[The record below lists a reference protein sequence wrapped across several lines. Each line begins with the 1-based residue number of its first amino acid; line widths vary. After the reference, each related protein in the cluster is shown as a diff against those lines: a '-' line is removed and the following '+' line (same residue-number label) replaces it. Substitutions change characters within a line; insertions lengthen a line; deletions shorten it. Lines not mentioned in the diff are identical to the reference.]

1 MQHKNICCI
10 NSLLP
15 GTVTDVGL
23 HIHNPIY
30 QDLIEEQDY
39 FENTSDEGTN
49 KMEKLE
55 QNVSKISLYINLKNA
70 PT

>member
-15 GTVTDVGL
+15 GAVTDVAL
-23 HIHNPIY
+23 HIHNPVY
-30 QDLIEEQDY
+30 QDLMEEQDY

-55 QNVSKISLYINLKNA
+55 
-70 PT
+70 

>member
-15 GTVTDVGL
+15 GAVTDVAL
-23 HIHNPIY
+23 HIHNPVY

-55 QNVSKISLYINLKNA
+55 WNVSKISLYINLKNA